1 MPKRNIDLFVLDIII
16 SIDRIERYST
26 DLSDG
31 DDLRKDETLCSAI
44 LRELGIIGEAMSQI
58 LQTKKLASLVKPDWR
73 DIVDFRNIVIY
84 EYFGLNFDEVFKII
98 KKEVPILEKQ
108 IIDLMKNL
116 WQEESMQQS
125 FDDTLRELRWMGRD
139 ESVKYLTRLKTLFNR
154 AQK

>member
-1 MPKRNIDLFVLDIII
+1 MPKRTIDLFILDIII
-16 SIDRIERYST
+16 SIDRIKRYAI

-44 LRELGIIGEAMSQI
+44 LRELGIIGEAMSQ
-58 LQTKKLASLVKPDWR
+58 LLKTKKLASLIKPDWR
-73 DIVDFRNIVIY
+73 DIVDFRNIVIH

-98 KKEVPILEKQ
+98 KKEIPTLEKE

-139 ESVKYLTRLKTLFNR
+139 GSVKYLTRLKTSLNK